1 VAQDQAA
8 IWLGG
13 AVAAAGIGWALMQT
27 LDEGSA
33 ESQASED
40 EPKGSGQPT
49 VVTGGGFGTGPG
61 GAQGGLKLFQAG
73 RGAGSGDTA
82 AGQARAS
89 QGGAGQDGAPSR
101 PESPGGGGIQL
112 SRETERELVE
122 NQETAQQ
129 EALAEQRKTQQAQ
142 REAAQAQK
150 DAAENTNIVE
160 SSIGAGFG
168 AGPLAGP
175 KMGAGAGLGVGAG
188 LAATKA
194 LDESGAFDKVEDSG
208 QEFSQAVGPTAS
220 KTVKTAAT
228 PLSVPGA
235 VATGLVGRGDVSGNV
250 GEAVSG
256 TFVEDA
262 GKAVGGLF

>member
-1 VAQDQAA
+1 MAQDQAA

-13 AVAAAGIGWALMQT
+13 AVAAAGIGWALMQQ

-40 EPKGSGQPT
+40 EQTASGQPT
-49 VVTGGGFGTGPG
+49 VVTGGGFGTGQR
-61 GAQGGLKLFQAG
+61 GAQGGLRLFE
-73 RGAGSGDTA
+73 AGSGDTA
-82 AGQARAS
+82 AGQAGKARAR
-89 QGGAGQDGAPSR
+89 QGGAGQDGDPSR
-101 PESPGGGGIQL
+101 PEAPSGGGIQL
-112 SRETERELVE
+112 SRETEREIVE

-129 EALAEQRKTQQAQ
+129 AALKEQRKTQQAQ
-142 REAAQAQK
+142 RDAAQAQK

-168 AGPLAGP
+168 AGSLAGP

-194 LDESGAFDKVEDSG
+194 LDESGAFDKVEESG

-235 VATGLVGRGDVSGNV
+235 VATGLVGRGDVSSNV

-262 GKAVGGLF
+262 GKAIGGMF

>member
-13 AVAAAGIGWALMQT
+13 AVAAAGIGWAVKQA
-27 LDEGSA
+27 LDEASA
-33 ESQASED
+33 ESEASQD
-40 EPKGSGQPT
+40 EQKDSGKPIVVPGS
-49 VVTGGGFGTGPG
+49 GFGTGPG
-61 GAQGGLKLFQAG
+61 GAQGGLRLFQAG
-73 RGAGSGDTA
+73 RGEPGA
-82 AGQARAS
+82 AQP
-89 QGGAGQDGAPSR
+89 GAGQDGDPSS
-101 PESPGGGGIQL
+101 PDSPGAGGIQL
-112 SRETERELVE
+112 SQETERELVE

-129 EALAEQRKTQQAQ
+129 EALAEQRKTQKAQ
-142 REAAQAQK
+142 REAAQAQQ

-168 AGPLAGP
+168 AGSLAGP

-194 LDESGAFDKVEDSG
+194 LDESGAFDKVEASG
-208 QEFSQAVGPTAS
+208 QEFSQAAGPTAS
-220 KTVKTAAT
+220 KAVKTAAT

-235 VATGLVGRGDVSGNV
+235 VATGLVGRGDVSSNV

-262 GKAVGGLF
+262 GKAIGGMF